1 MWHRKVLIAPLLAVS
16 LTACQGENQQAG
28 TLLGAVGG
36 GLLGAAFSGG
46 DHKGI
51 AIALGALAGAWAGSE
66 IGKSMDEKDRAA
78 MQASTQNSLEY
89 SESGVASSWVNPD
102 SGYSGT
108 VTPQPAYRQ
117 DNGQHCR
124 EYQQTV
130 TIGGETVEAYGTA
143 CRQPDGSWKVVQS
156 R

>member
-1 MWHRKVLIAPLLAVS
+1 MWHRKVLIAPLLAVA
-16 LTACQGENQQAG
+16 LTACQGENQQTG

-36 GLLGAAFSGG
+36 GLLGAAFSD

-66 IGKSMDEKDRAA
+66 IGRSMDEKDRAA
-78 MQASTQNSLEY
+78 MQASTQSSLEY
-89 SESGVASSWVNPD
+89 SESGVTSSWVNPD
-102 SGYSGT
+102 SGYAGT
-108 VTPQPAYRQ
+108 VTPQAAYQQ
-117 DNGQHCR
+117 DNGQYCR

-130 TIGGETVEAYGTA
+130 TIGGETVDAYGTA
-143 CRQPDGSWKVVQS
+143 CRQPDGSWKVADS

>member
-1 MWHRKVLIAPLLAVS
+1 MAPLLALA

-36 GLLGAAFSGG
+36 GLLGAALS
-46 DHKGI
+46 DNHKGM

-66 IGKSMDEKDRAA
+66 IGKSMDAKDRAA
-78 MQASTQNSLEY
+78 MQATTQQSLEY
-89 SESGVASSWVNPD
+89 SESGIASSWVNPD

-108 VTPQPAYRQ
+108 VTPQPGYQ
-117 DNGQHCR
+117 LDSGQHCR

-130 TIGGETVEAYGTA
+130 TIGGETVDAYGTA
-143 CRQPDGSWKVVQS
+143 CRQPDGSWKVIQS

>member
-1 MWHRKVLIAPLLAVS
+1 MWHTKILIAPVLALS

-28 TLLGAVGG
+28 TLLGAIGG
-36 GLLGAAFSGG
+36 GILGGALSDNHSGL
-46 DHKGI
+46 
-51 AIALGALAGAWAGSE
+51 AIAVGALAGAWVGSE

-89 SESGVASSWVNPD
+89 SESGVSSSWVNPD

-108 VTPQPAYRQ
+108 VTPQPAYQ
-117 DNGQHCR
+117 DTNNQYCR

-130 TIGGETVEAYGTA
+130 TIGGKVEEAYGTA
-143 CRQPDGSWKVVQS
+143 CRQPDGSWKVIDGS
-156 R
+156 

>member
-1 MWHRKVLIAPLLAVS
+1 MPHSKILLAPLLALS

-36 GLLGAAFSGG
+36 AILGGALSDNHSGM
-46 DHKGI
+46 
-51 AIALGALAGAWAGSE
+51 AIALGALAGAWAGGE
-66 IGKSMDEKDRAA
+66 IGRTMDEKDRAA
-78 MQASTQNSLEY
+78 MQATTQQSLEY

-108 VTPQPAYRQ
+108 VTPQPSYEPEP
-117 DNGQHCR
+117 GKYCR

-130 TIGGETVEAYGTA
+130 TIGGESVEAYGTA
-143 CRQPDGSWKVVQS
+143 CRQPDGSWKVVES